1 MNLALRLSPI
11 LALALVATACGA
23 PSSQEFDEQRLA
35 SVEADVRAFVSSIP
49 IHLAERGPTAW
60 LDHFDR
66 GPDFFMASDGVE
78 VFPDHA
84 TADELVRGFAP
95 SIAAMEIT
103 WDSVRVHVLTPEWA
117 VFSTAYRETLT
128 DTSGVDIAFGGY
140 VTATVVRRAVG
151 WRIQNLHWSS
161 PAPGGS

>member
-1 MNLALRLSPI
+1 MAPMLRSAPI
-11 LALALVATACGA
+11 LALALLAPACGA

-35 SVEADVRAFVSSIP
+35 AVEADVRSFVSSIP
-49 IHLAERGPTAW
+49 TDLAERGPTAW

-66 GPDFFMASDGVE
+66 GPNFFMASDGVE

-103 WDSVRVHVLTPEWA
+103 WDSVRVQVLTPDWA

-140 VTATVVRRAVG
+140 VTGTLVRRPG
-151 WRIQNLHWSS
+151 SWRIQNLHWSS
-161 PAPGGS
+161 PTPGDG